1 MKNIGFV
8 ILTWNSE
15 KYISKCLESILKID
29 CYNVFVSVTDNG
41 STDNTVEILKKYTN
55 TNKNIIV
62 TYLKKNEGTTKPR
75 NIAIKALP
83 PVDYIVIFDSDA
95 FVDDKDN
102 FVKLFDVL
110 NEHPEYGIIGP
121 RLTNLEGELQ
131 PSGRNL
137 PRFRDKLAKV
147 SLCKKRRKAAEERET
162 VDYSKQP
169 DLFPV
174 GYLMSACWAFKSE
187 LVNKIGYLD
196 EKLFYAPEDVE
207 YCARCWVNGL
217 KVGYYQKVHATHVW
231 TRLSR
236 KKLFSK
242 HNFEHIKGLL
252 YFRRHYNPSKIEIK

>member
-1 MKNIGFV
+1 MKSVGFV

-15 KYISKCLESILKID
+15 QYISKCLDSILKID
-29 CYNVFVSVTDNG
+29 LLNVFIAVTDNG
-41 STDNTVEILKKYTN
+41 SSDKTVKILKDYQAKHP
-55 TNKNIIV
+55 NILV
-62 TYLKKNEGTTKPR
+62 TYLKKNGGTTKPR
-75 NIAIKALP
+75 NIAIKLLP
-83 PVDYIVIFDSDA
+83 KVDYIVVLDSDA
-95 FVDDKDN
+95 FIDDKEN
-102 FVKLFDVL
+102 FVEIFKVL
-110 NEHPEYGIIGP
+110 DDHPEYGIIGP
-121 RLTNLEGELQ
+121 KLSNLSGDLQ

-147 SLCKKRRKAAEERET
+147 SLSKKRRKRAEERET

-174 GYLMSACWAFKSE
+174 GYLMSACWAFKYE
-187 LVNKIGYLD
+187 LINKIGFLD

-207 YCARCWVNGL
+207 YCARCWKFGL
-217 KVGYYQKVHATHVW
+217 KVGYYQKVHVTHVW

-252 YFRRHYNPSKIEIK
+252 YFRRHYNPSKIIVK